1 MPKLKAP
8 LTGRKGLG
16 GHRGGG
22 KEETEGAAE
31 EQQYKRPQ
39 PERAPA
45 TPSLLA
51 KAGARAGRAGA
62 AAVI

>member
-1 MPKLKAP
+1 MPRLKAP
-8 LTGRKGLG
+8 LPGRKGLG

-22 KEETEGAAE
+22 KEEGEAE

-45 TPSLLA
+45 TPSLLE